1 MGGKS
6 QTSEPRSDPQRL
18 LVWYDKNRRVMPW
31 RARSGLRPDP
41 YHVWISEIMLQQTTV
56 TAVGPYFRAFIDR
69 WPTLK
74 DLAEAAPDDVLRLW
88 AGLGYYRRARLLHA
102 CARQLAA
109 AHGGRLPESEEALRK
124 LPGIGAY
131 TAAAIAA
138 IAFDHSANVVDGN
151 VERVM
156 ARLFAV
162 REALPE
168 AKPTL
173 RKLAASLLPKA
184 RHGDYAQALMDLGAT
199 VCAPR
204 NPKCPLC
211 PWQESCRARALGIA
225 DELPRRIR
233 VRTKPLRRAV
243 AFFLTRKDGSILLRQ
258 RAEGGLLGGMM
269 EVPTSAWQ
277 EGAVAAI
284 TPDWLAAS
292 EQAPV
297 KAAWE
302 ILSGY
307 VRHSFTHFDLEIQVA
322 IAAISGRGVKGRWV
336 PPAALAQE
344 ALPSVMRKIIR
355 HAQNSAG
362 GTSR

>member
-6 QTSEPRSDPQRL
+6 QTPAPRPDPQRL
-18 LVWYDKNRRVMPW
+18 LRWYDKNRRSMPW
-31 RARSGLRPDP
+31 RAQSGQRPDP

-56 TAVGPYFRAFIDR
+56 AAVGPYFRAFITR

-74 DLAEAAPDDVLRLW
+74 ELAAATPDEVLRLW
-88 AGLGYYRRARLLHA
+88 AGLGYYRRARMLHA
-102 CARQLAA
+102 CARQLVAE
-109 AHGGRLPESEEALRK
+109 HGSLLPESEAALRK

-131 TAAAIAA
+131 TAAAITA
-138 IAFDHSANVVDGN
+138 IAFDRAANVVDGN

-162 REALPE
+162 QTPLPE
-168 AKPTL
+168 AKPVL
-173 RKLAASLLPKA
+173 RDHAASLLPKA

-211 PWQESCRARALGIA
+211 PWRQSCRARALGIA
-225 DELPRRIR
+225 GDLPRRLR
-233 VRTKPLRRAV
+233 AGTKPLRRAI

-269 EVPTSAWQ
+269 EVPTSRW
-277 EGAVAAI
+277 EDGAM
-284 TPDWLAAS
+284 PDIPAVSA
-292 EQAPV
+292 QAPV
-297 KAAWE
+297 KAAWT
-302 ILSGY
+302 LLAGV

-322 IAAISGRGVKGRWV
+322 TAAMSGRGGVDRWV
-336 PPAALAQE
+336 APAALAQE

-355 HAQNSAG
+355 HAQTSAG
-362 GTSR
+362 GSFR

>member
-1 MGGKS
+1 
-6 QTSEPRSDPQRL
+6 
-18 LVWYDKNRRVMPW
+18 
-31 RARSGLRPDP
+31 
-41 YHVWISEIMLQQTTV
+41 MLQQTTV
-56 TAVGPYFRAFIDR
+56 AAVGPYFRAFIDR

-102 CARQLAA
+102 CARQLVA
-109 AHGGRLPESEEALRK
+109 AHGGLLPESEEALRK

-138 IAFDHSANVVDGN
+138 IAFDRSANVVDGN

-162 REALPE
+162 QTPLPE
-168 AKPTL
+168 AKPAL
-173 RKLAASLLPKA
+173 RDHAASLLPKA

-199 VCAPR
+199 VCVPR

-211 PWQESCRARALGIA
+211 PWQKACRARALSIA
-225 DELPRRIR
+225 DELPRRVR
-233 VRTKPLRRAV
+233 VKTKPLRRAI

-269 EVPTSAWQ
+269 EVPTSQWQ
-277 EGAVAAI
+277 EGTLADSPAVSA
-284 TPDWLAAS
+284 
-292 EQAPV
+292 QAPV
-297 KAAWE
+297 KAAWT
-302 ILSGY
+302 LLAGV

-322 IAAISGRGVKGRWV
+322 TAAMSGRGGDGRWV
-336 PPAALAQE
+336 APAALAQE

-355 HAQNSAG
+355 HAQTSAG
-362 GTSR
+362 GSFR